1 MNNIFF
7 LIFVPSSSINFH
19 HHLPDIFRED
29 SMGEI
34 DTDHIKS
41 VRASLSHFGEKC
53 SQIRSRSSSHDESEK
68 VKDLEVV
75 LQDLANCKVQLE
87 AMDSAHKQA
96 LLNKDHHEKTVDG
109 LSMLLKTSEF
119 EKDIYINECKEAKF
133 RASELESTIQKL
145 VDEISD
151 LKSTRNQLLTVEK
164 QLVVATDDKLEAIK
178 HTNKLNDTILTLQIS
193 SMEAENEKAEA
204 EKHIKLLET
213 ELTQLKLE
221 IRGELE
227 TVKTDLEE
235 MCNKE
240 NEAQVEIA
248 LLKSELHKGR
258 SKTASAEAAEL
269 RAKMEKSAAYFA
281 LQQMAIENQELKT
294 EIESLQSE
302 HLNPDHEITISL
314 EEYEMLVKK
323 AEEAKTEPEMEN
335 LKKDLESAM
344 ARVSEFRTRA
354 EQAATRAEVAE
365 EAKAAVEEQIKR
377 WKEQKQRR
385 RAAMAA
391 LRAESMSKSSRSFE
405 YDDKNPKTYMPLGS
419 FLKMKF

>member
-1 MNNIFF
+1 MTE
-7 LIFVPSSSINFH
+7 L
-19 HHLPDIFRED
+19 FREE

-53 SQIRSRSSSHDESEK
+53 GQIRSRSSSDDESEK

-96 LLNKDHHEKTVDG
+96 LLNKDHHEKTVEE

-119 EKDIYINECKEAKF
+119 EKDIYINECKEAKI
-133 RASELESTIQKL
+133 RVSELHSKIQIMA
-145 VDEISD
+145 DELSD
-151 LKSTRNQLLTVEK
+151 LKSTRDQLLTVEK
-164 QLVVATDDKLEAIK
+164 QLVAATDDKLEAIK
-178 HTNKLNDTILTLQIS
+178 HTNALNDTILSLQAS
-193 SMEAENEKAEA
+193 SMEAESAKIKA
-204 EKHIKLLET
+204 EKHMELLES

-221 IRGELE
+221 IRGELD

-248 LLKSELHKGR
+248 LLKAELHKGR
-258 SKTASAEAAEL
+258 SKTASAEASEL
-269 RAKMEKSAAYFA
+269 RAKGEKSAAYFA
-281 LQQMAIENQELKT
+281 LQEMAIENQELKK
-294 EIESLQSE
+294 ENESLQSE
-302 HLNPDHEITISL
+302 LPNSDHEITISL

-323 AEEAKTEPEMEN
+323 AEEAKLEPEMEN

-365 EAKAAVEEQIKR
+365 EAKAAVEEQIKSL
-377 WKEQKQRR
+377 KEQKQRR

-405 YDDKNPKTYMPLGS
+405 YHDDIDNPKTYMPLGT

>member
-1 MNNIFF
+1 MVY
-7 LIFVPSSSINFH
+7 LRHLAGRRSSLGGSGR
-19 HHLPDIFRED
+19 REE

-34 DTDHIKS
+34 DTDPIKS

-53 SQIRSRSSSHDESEK
+53 SQVRSRSGSDDELEK

-119 EKDIYINECKEAKF
+119 EKDIYVNECKQAKVH
-133 RASELESTIQKL
+133 ATELESNIQKL
-145 VDEISD
+145 ADELSD
-151 LKSTRNQLLTVEK
+151 LKSSRAQLLTVEK
-164 QLVVATDDKLEAIK
+164 QLAAATEAKIEAIK
-178 HTNKLNDTILTLQIS
+178 HAETLNESILSLQIS
-193 SMEAENEKAEA
+193 SMEAEYAKVETEKCIE
-204 EKHIKLLET
+204 LLQS

-221 IRGELE
+221 LRGELE
-227 TVKTDLEE
+227 TVKNELEE
-235 MCNKE
+235 MSNKE

-248 LLKSELHKGR
+248 LLKAELHKGR
-258 SKTASAEAAEL
+258 SKCAAAEAAEL
-269 RAKMEKSAAYFA
+269 KAKGEKSAAYFA
-281 LQQMAIENQELKT
+281 LQQIATENQELKK
-294 EIESLQSE
+294 ENQRLQSE
-302 HLNPDHEITISL
+302 NSNSDDVITISL
-314 EEYEMLVKK
+314 EEYEILVKK
-323 AEEAKTEPEMEN
+323 AEEAKVEPEMEN
-335 LKKDLESAM
+335 LKRDLESAI
-344 ARVSEFRTRA
+344 AKVTEFRTRA

-405 YDDKNPKTYMPLGS
+405 YDDNPKTYMPLGK
-419 FLKMKF
+419 FLKMNF